1 MRKNCGFTIIELI
14 LGLTVMGIVSTVTLY
29 VGNEIKNR
37 ANECVREAEARL
49 FIATLLEYHEMTGA
63 WPIAENNWVSV
74 QTVEL
79 ELRGAFEEV
88 LWDNPYP
95 ANHENPRAFPN
106 IWVRIDAQQLSRW
119 GEDILRE
126 LRRRTGRNVPEAEIK
141 NFNSIRY
148 FFPKKNDRSW
158 IRSEKEHIKEQNPD
172 LGLEPV
178 LG

>member
-29 VGNEIKNR
+29 VGNAIKNR

-148 FFPKKNDRSW
+148 FFPRERDQHLVWATENDLNENAPG
-158 IRSEKEHIKEQNPD
+158 IRAALN
-172 LGLEPV
+172 
-178 LG
+178 

>member
-1 MRKNCGFTIIELI
+1 
-14 LGLTVMGIVSTVTLY
+14 MGIVSTVTLY
-29 VGNEIKNR
+29 VGNAIKNR
-37 ANECVREAEARL
+37 ANECIREAEARL

-126 LRRRTGRNVPEAEIK
+126 LRRRTGRNVPEAEIR
-141 NFNSIRY
+141 NFNSIRC
-148 FFPKKNDRSW
+148 FFPRERDQHWVWATENDLNENAPG
-158 IRSEKEHIKEQNPD
+158 IRAALN
-172 LGLEPV
+172 
-178 LG
+178 